1 MGGVGGGGNRKKLP
15 GLWSRN
21 DIKGEGRS
29 EDEMGSGK
37 GFPYQVL
44 SHGLCPNIYG
54 ETAQLRGVLKFTI
67 EGPQVH
73 WKNVVFRKSRFLKK

>member
-1 MGGVGGGGNRKKLP
+1 MV
-15 GLWSRN
+15 W
-21 DIKGEGRS
+21 GE
-29 EDEMGSGK
+29 

-54 ETAQLRGVLKFTI
+54 EAAQLRRVLKFTI

-73 WKNVVFRKSRFLKK
+73 WKNVIFRKSRFLEK